1 MVVASI
7 TKFIDKMHKYDE
19 KSLVTVDRKI
29 GYGIAYTGFGDV
41 GFFKLEMQ
49 FGKQTKVITKCE
61 LQQRP
66 QQYAAALVDYLLD
79 YFFGKLKLY

>member
-1 MVVASI
+1 M
-7 TKFIDKMHKYDE
+7 
-19 KSLVTVDRKI
+19 
-29 GYGIAYTGFGDV
+29 

-49 FGKQTKVITKCE
+49 FGKQTKVITKCG

-66 QQYAAALVDYLLD
+66 HQYGAALVDYLLD